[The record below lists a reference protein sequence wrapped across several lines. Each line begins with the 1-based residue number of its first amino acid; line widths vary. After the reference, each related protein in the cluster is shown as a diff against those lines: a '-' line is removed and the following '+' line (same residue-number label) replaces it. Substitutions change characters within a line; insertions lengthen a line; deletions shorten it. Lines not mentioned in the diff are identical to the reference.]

1 MGNKTKGVESMK
13 SLLLCCIL
21 LLSGCSS
28 IQSAL
33 FVAHYDN
40 NEYGL
45 VNKVRTDALLKN
57 CNKEGIQ
64 VMYEDALQL
73 KNYSQYLPHNDVTIK
88 MNNDLFTLVDEL
100 HQKDTFSP
108 AYCALKLNTISK
120 SAEKIQQAIGGEP
133 R

>member
-1 MGNKTKGVESMK
+1 MK
-13 SLLLCCIL
+13 KLIL
-21 LLSGCSS
+21 SVVILLSGCSS

-100 HQKDTFSP
+100 HQKDTFSL

>member
-1 MGNKTKGVESMK
+1 MK
-13 SLLLCCIL
+13 KLLILTIL

-45 VNKVRTDALLKN
+45 VNKVRTDADLKN
-57 CNKEGIQ
+57 CGKDGIQ
-64 VMYEDALQL
+64 TLYQDALEL
-73 KNYSQYLPHNDVTIK
+73 KNYSQYLPHNDTTIK
-88 MNNDLFTLVDEL
+88 MNDDLFTLVDEL
-100 HQKDTFSP
+100 HKKDTFSP

-120 SAEKIQQAIGGEP
+120 TAERIQTAIGGEP

>member
-1 MGNKTKGVESMK
+1 MK

-33 FVAHYDN
+33 FVAHY
-40 NEYGL
+40 
-45 VNKVRTDALLKN
+45 DALLKN

-73 KNYSQYLPHNDVTIK
+73 KNYSQYLPRNDVTIK

>member
-1 MGNKTKGVESMK
+1 MK
-13 SLLLCCIL
+13 KLLVFLVI

-40 NEYGL
+40 NEYNL
-45 VNKVRTDALLKN
+45 VNKVRTDALLKK
-57 CNKEGIQ
+57 CDKDGIQ
-64 VMYEDALQL
+64 VMYEDSLQL
-73 KNYSQYLPHNDVTIK
+73 KNYSQYLPYNDVTIK

-120 SAEKIQQAIGGEP
+120 SAERIQQAIGGEP

>member
-1 MGNKTKGVESMK
+1 MK

-33 FVAHYDN
+33 FVVHYDN

-73 KNYSQYLPHNDVTIK
+73 KNYSQYLPRNDVTIK

>member
-1 MGNKTKGVESMK
+1 MK
-13 SLLLCCIL
+13 LLLCCIL

-73 KNYSQYLPHNDVTIK
+73 KNYSQYLPRNDVTIK

>member
-1 MGNKTKGVESMK
+1 MK
-13 SLLLCCIL
+13 KLLVFLVI

-45 VNKVRTDALLKN
+45 VNKVRTDALLKK
-57 CNKEGIQ
+57 CDKDGIQ
-64 VMYEDALQL
+64 VMYEDSLQL
-73 KNYSQYLPHNDVTIK
+73 KNYSQYLPYNDVTIK

-100 HQKDTFSP
+100 HQKDTFSL

-120 SAEKIQQAIGGEP
+120 SAERIQQAIGGEP

>member
-1 MGNKTKGVESMK
+1 MK
-13 SLLLCCIL
+13 KLLVFLVI

-73 KNYSQYLPHNDVTIK
+73 KNYSQYLPRNDVTIK

>member
-1 MGNKTKGVESMK
+1 MK
-13 SLLLCCIL
+13 KLLVFLVI

-40 NEYGL
+40 NEYNL
-45 VNKVRTDALLKN
+45 VNKVRTDALLKK
-57 CNKEGIQ
+57 CDKDGIQ
-64 VMYEDALQL
+64 VMYEDSLQL
-73 KNYSQYLPHNDVTIK
+73 KNYSQYLPYNDVTIK

-100 HQKDTFSP
+100 HQKDTFSL

-120 SAEKIQQAIGGEP
+120 SAERIQQAIGGEP

>member
-1 MGNKTKGVESMK
+1 MK

-73 KNYSQYLPHNDVTIK
+73 KNYSQYLPRNDVTIK

>member
-1 MGNKTKGVESMK
+1 MK
-13 SLLLCCIL
+13 KLLVFLVI

-45 VNKVRTDALLKN
+45 VNKVRTDALLKK
-57 CNKEGIQ
+57 CDKDGIQ
-64 VMYEDALQL
+64 VMYEDSLQL
-73 KNYSQYLPHNDVTIK
+73 KNYSQYLPYNDVTIK

-100 HQKDTFSP
+100 HQKDTLSP

-120 SAEKIQQAIGGEP
+120 SAERIQQAIGGEP

>member
-1 MGNKTKGVESMK
+1 MK
-13 SLLLCCIL
+13 LLLLCCIL

-73 KNYSQYLPHNDVTIK
+73 KNYSQYLPRNDVTIK